1 MSRNETDHYI
11 YPLTQEPLTRVT
23 SILDSTDGKQRF
35 LVPWCE
41 RVTAESSIDSLN
53 LIEAVLS
60 GRAMS
65 IATRE
70 SGRDAAIGLA
80 RGRAGQLRDLKA
92 DTGSYVHSVVE
103 ALILWQ
109 ASPEGCGADLV
120 IPVLP
125 TALAGAD
132 YDGLPVE
139 DVADIMLTGFL
150 NFTSGWKPVFHYAE
164 MTVYNYGLG
173 VAGTL
178 DMIVDLPGVAL
189 SPTGMFV
196 PGDGERVC
204 IDVKT
209 GGHLDGPIWQEQVA
223 AYRRMTEADPSRFG
237 DLVPMPA
244 TGCGAVLHLRPEHP
258 RGYRLTL
265 ISGADDAKAWNRFRR
280 DVEIYQGRKEENDKP
295 GKVCY
300 PLREDGTIR
309 SPLLADLDGEGYGR
323 ALSPLVKAG
332 ITDLEQLAAM
342 DAGDCLKVKG
352 IAGKLLD
359 TIRVMLA
366 DHGLHLRGE
375 APAGLKAVA

>member
-11 YPLTQEPLTRVT
+11 YPLTQESLTRVT

-41 RVTAESSIDSLN
+41 RVTAESSIDSLDM
-53 LIEAVLS
+53 LKAVLS

-258 RGYRLTL
+258 DGYRLMPVKP
-265 ISGADDAKAWNRFRR
+265 ADDAAAWNRFRR
-280 DVEIYQGRKEENDKP
+280 DVEIYRGRKSVRAKP
-295 GKVCY
+295 GKVCR
-300 PLREDGTIR
+300 PPRADGTIPAPR
-309 SPLLADLDGEGYGR
+309 ISDLDGEGYGN
-323 ALSPLVKAG
+323 ALAPLIKAG
-332 ITDLEQLAAM
+332 IADLEQLAAM

-359 TIRVMLA
+359 VVRTMLA

-375 APAGLKAVA
+375 APADLKAVA